1 MTITVTFRHIEP
13 SPALKDYAV
22 DKLGKL
28 DKVVSRSFDAN
39 VILSVEKYRHIAE
52 VLFTAKG
59 ISIKAVE
66 ETEDLY
72 SAIDLVMDKVEKQV
86 KKIREKRKE
95 HSNYGGADRPGVSG
109 VEEDT
114 VHTEEISVVKL
125 DNFLSKPMTLED
137 AIKHLEFSRKD
148 VLLFLNYE
156 TKQFNVVSRLNDGR
170 VGLIEP

>member
-1 MTITVTFRHIEP
+1 MTITVTFRHVEP
-13 SPALKDYAV
+13 STALKDYAV

-95 HSNYGGADRPGVSG
+95 HSNYGGADRPGMS
-109 VEEDT
+109 EEEGDT
-114 VHTEEISVVKL
+114 VHSEEISVVKL

-137 AIKHLEFSRKD
+137 AIKHLEFSGKD

>member
-1 MTITVTFRHIEP
+1 MGITVTFRHVEP
-13 SPALKDYAV
+13 SPALKDYAI

-28 DKVVSRSFDAN
+28 DKVVTRSFDAN

-59 ISIKAVE
+59 ISVKAVE

-86 KKIREKRKE
+86 KKFREKKKE
-95 HSNYGGADRPGVSG
+95 HSNYGSGDLSSSPGEGEGGGDTG
-109 VEEDT
+109 V
-114 VHTEEISVVKL
+114 VRL
-125 DNFLSKPMTLED
+125 DNYLSKPMTLED
-137 AIKHLEFSRKD
+137 AIKHLEFSGKD
-148 VLLFLNYE
+148 VLLFMNYE
-156 TKQFNVVSRLNDGR
+156 TKQFNVVSKMKDGR